1 MISRP
6 VWNVQSSPMMAAYRV
21 HKPTEMHKCTNG
33 FLAFRFRS
41 DGCCKIHKKALPHL
55 PLLAMPIFQ
64 KTPRASCSK
73 AGPQKPP
80 RIGTSVEQPTA
91 DLTAPD
97 VAAHGLAA
105 PMSPPTTQTP
115 STASTSHMSAGSR
128 QRRLAVVALV
138 AAAATTPVGTTLRC
152 RGALAHLHA
161 LGRPD
166 FLPW

>member
-1 MISRP
+1 
-6 VWNVQSSPMMAAYRV
+6 
-21 HKPTEMHKCTNG
+21 MHKWISG
-33 FLAFRFRS
+33 LSFPIGR
-41 DGCCKIHKKALPHL
+41 
-55 PLLAMPIFQ
+55 LLQNSQESPPAPPSPCHAYFP

-80 RIGTSVEQPTA
+80 RIGTRAEQPTA

-138 AAAATTPVGTTLRC
+138 AAAAPTPVGTTLRC

>member
-1 MISRP
+1 
-6 VWNVQSSPMMAAYRV
+6 
-21 HKPTEMHKCTNG
+21 MHKWISG
-33 FLAFRFRS
+33 LSFPIGR
-41 DGCCKIHKKALPHL
+41 
-55 PLLAMPIFQ
+55 LLQNSQESPPAPPSPCHAYFP

-138 AAAATTPVGTTLRC
+138 AAVAPTPTPVGTTLRC